1 MKRTLYVALLL
12 SLVGCADHWQ
22 NVAAK
27 DRERILACQQ
37 AQSTGSSWGVFWDC
51 GSASYNQLP
60 PECLA
65 SEAAARS
72 DKCAAI
78 AKGEM
83 LGNMFYAGAGAGVAT
98 GAAQVGAATAAP

>member
-1 MKRTLYVALLL
+1 MVAGLL
-12 SLVGCADHWQ
+12 SGCAQHWQ

-37 AQSTGSSWGVFWDC
+37 AQTQGSSWGVFWDC

-60 PECLA
+60 PEYVV
-65 SEAAARS
+65 SDEAARS

-83 LGNMFYAGAGAGVAT
+83 LGNMFYAGAGSATVT
-98 GAAQVGAATAAP
+98 GAASAP